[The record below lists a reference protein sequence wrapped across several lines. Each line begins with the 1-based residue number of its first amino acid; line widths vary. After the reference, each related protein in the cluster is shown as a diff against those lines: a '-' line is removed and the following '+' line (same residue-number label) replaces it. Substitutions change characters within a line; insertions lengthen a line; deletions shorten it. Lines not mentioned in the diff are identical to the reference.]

1 MEVSVLDL
9 VCPTAVDRWNLLT
22 VHQLNSKLDKN
33 DDHHLLR
40 LKDTFIHRQ
49 HLCLVF
55 ELLSVNLYEL
65 IKQNQFRGLS
75 TTLVRVFA
83 QQLLNGL
90 SLLNKARLIH
100 CDLKPE
106 NILLKNLESPI
117 IKIIDFGSACDE
129 RQTVYTYIQSRF
141 YRSPEVLLGL
151 PYSSAIDMWS
161 LGCIVVELFLGLPLF
176 PGSSEYNQVSR
187 IVEMLGNP
195 PNWMLEMGKQAGD
208 FFEKRHDV
216 DDYGRRTYHLKS
228 MEQYSRER
236 GTKEQPSKKYFQA
249 TTLPDI
255 IRSYAMPRKNMK
267 PAEIERGKTMRPPKD
282 FLPRS

>member
-1 MEVSVLDL
+1 MPKSKNRGGCSCQGHQEQDCVFQPKYDGGVGLGLGKRPYLRGSILSHL
-9 VCPTAVDRWNLLT
+9 FSQLS
-22 VHQLNSKLDKN
+22 QLNSRYDKN

-83 QQLLNGL
+83 QQLLNAL
-90 SLLNKARLIH
+90 SLLNKAHLIH

-106 NILLKNLESPI
+106 NILLKKSATPPNTFEFAMLTLLHCSLESPI
-117 IKIIDFGSACDE
+117 IKVIDFGSACDE

-151 PYSSAIDMWS
+151 PYAH
-161 LGCIVVELFLGLPLF
+161 P
-176 PGSSEYNQVSR
+176 
-187 IVEMLGNP
+187 
-195 PNWMLEMGKQAGD
+195 
-208 FFEKRHDV
+208 
-216 DDYGRRTYHLKS
+216 
-228 MEQYSRER
+228 
-236 GTKEQPSKKYFQA
+236 
-249 TTLPDI
+249 
-255 IRSYAMPRKNMK
+255 
-267 PAEIERGKTMRPPKD
+267 
-282 FLPRS
+282 